1 MIKQIN
7 INPDK
12 ICLAEKVLIDNGI
25 DADEASMVLDIRCS
39 IWSFILNNGLHNIE
53 LKQSVRHIGF
63 KKR

>member
-25 DADEASMVLDIRCS
+25 DADEASMVLQAIGYTS
-39 IWSFILNNGLHNIE
+39 LNME
-53 LKQSVRHIGF
+53 LYPEQWTT
-63 KKR
+63 